1 MVGFVDTSFPMK
13 VNYETLKMMDFN
25 NDKIDNSLLTDEEEQ
40 EISEK
45 LDII

>member
-1 MVGFVDTSFPMK
+1 
-13 VNYETLKMMDFN
+13 MMDFN